1 MRGVI
6 LPEIAQKRK
15 QRYPPGS
22 LDLDLV
28 PWVWYD
34 GVVRNFGCARIERK
48 GDRVKASPDLVQAW
62 RADPQAQVAV
72 IVHVDG
78 DPGQYVAAIEQR
90 RLSVAR
96 TFSLTRTIAASGPA
110 CSVLELLD
118 QSWVTKVELDQRI
131 TTM

>member
-1 MRGVI
+1 MRDVI

-15 QRYPPGS
+15 QRYILGS
-22 LDLDLV
+22 LDLDLGL
-28 PWVWYD
+28 WVWYD
-34 GVVRNFGCARIERK
+34 GVIRNYGCVRIEGK
-48 GDRVKASPDLVQAW
+48 GDRVKASSDLVQVW

-90 RLSVAR
+90 TLSVAR
-96 TFSLTRTIAASGPA
+96 TFRLTHTIAAYGPA
-110 CSVLELLD
+110 CGVLELLD
-118 QSWVTKVELDQRI
+118 QSWVTKVELDQKV